1 MTHFRSSVILLLPL
15 FPDLTQALQLKVKPD
30 ELQFYGTKP
39 LSGMMR
45 SCMFFSHVTTRYTL
59 TYNQVNS
66 ISIYKKRRVPL
77 VEQELPTIPEHLSSP
92 RYSVG
97 FVLLDLQFYVY
108 VLQIVVCPF
117 VLSLLIIVLSV
128 LLRYTDSDYPP
139 IILNSACSLKQRSEQ
154 TTNTNFTVLDLARPG
169 LEPTIYLTLAIT
181 TSMQFQGF
189 KGTIWCSKIVDIK
202 FSAHDTFLE

>member
-1 MTHFRSSVILLLPL
+1 MKQKKIPHCPNSSNIQNQNCRKYKSIPLPQIHDDSLPEFGNFVITLISWL
-15 FPDLTQALQLKVKPD
+15 DI
-30 ELQFYGTKP
+30 GTSIKSEARWVTVLWDQTSA

-97 FVLLDLQFYVY
+97 FVLLDL
-108 VLQIVVCPF
+108 
-117 VLSLLIIVLSV
+117 
-128 LLRYTDSDYPP
+128 
-139 IILNSACSLKQRSEQ
+139 
-154 TTNTNFTVLDLARPG
+154 
-169 LEPTIYLTLAIT
+169 
-181 TSMQFQGF
+181 
-189 KGTIWCSKIVDIK
+189 
-202 FSAHDTFLE
+202 